1 MQVDD
6 KLLER
11 LEKLSS
17 LKVSDDKREEII
29 NQLSE
34 IVSFVDNLSELNTQ
48 GVDDKFAMSD
58 DATFLREDSVYCN
71 TEINESILK
80 NSPLSDDG
88 FFVVPKII
96 E

>member
-11 LEKLSS
+11 LEKLSF
-17 LKVSDDKREEII
+17 LKVSDDKRDEII

-34 IVSFVDNLSELNTQ
+34 IVSFVDNLSELNTE

-58 DATFLREDSVYCN
+58 DATFLREDTPHCN
-71 TEINESILK
+71 AEINKSIFA

>member
-11 LEKLSS
+11 LEKLSF

-29 NQLSE
+29 DQLSE
-34 IVSFVDNLSELNTQ
+34 IVNFVDNLSELNTDN
-48 GVDDKFAMSD
+48 VDDKFAMND
-58 DATFLREDSVYCN
+58 DSTFLRDDTPHCN
-71 TEINESILK
+71 SEINKSILN